1 MYFFLA
7 LLFRISFRNPTT
19 MIYQIIDLPPKMIG
33 FKASWEVTR
42 KDFDEV
48 VIPCVQKHVEKMGQS
63 NYMLVLNSSI
73 SNYTFCSWLKDVL
86 LSLKTITKWKRAAIV
101 SDSKVLK
108 FFVELVGA
116 FFPGELKGFS
126 HQDMQGAISWLSESE

>member
-1 MYFFLA
+1 
-7 LLFRISFRNPTT
+7 
-19 MIYQIIDLPPKMIG
+19 MIYQIIDLPPRMIG

-42 KDFDEV
+42 KDFEEV

-63 NYMLVLNSSI
+63 NYLLVLNSSI
-73 SNYTFCSWLKDVL
+73 SNYTFCTWLKDVL

-108 FFVELVGA
+108 FFVELVSA
-116 FFPGELKGFS
+116 FIPGELKGFKHSEMQYAIDWLAENDAIHLNGSKGS
-126 HQDMQGAISWLSESE
+126 HELHELH